1 MTRFLVFVLILFFSS
16 CQIFNTK
23 KYAIENQ
30 VNNMVVYANI
40 ETASGFLNELKLKT
54 KINISIDSVSI
65 AAYPIMGLKLGT
77 IVLKDDIILI
87 NQKLTNTRDSII
99 ITNTD
104 SQFKLQDFKK
114 SVIQS
119 KLIKDSVFYQNSA
132 LSVVFTDYKDLEN
145 FFFPQKIIYWTH
157 NTPELEL
164 IKNTILVEYKSVKYR
179 NDNGYE
185 D

>member
-1 MTRFLVFVLILFFSS
+1 
-16 CQIFNTK
+16 
-23 KYAIENQ
+23 
-30 VNNMVVYANI
+30 
-40 ETASGFLNELKLKT
+40 
-54 KINISIDSVSI
+54 
-65 AAYPIMGLKLGT
+65 MGLKLGT
-77 IVLKDDIILI
+77 IVLKNDIILI

-119 KLIKDSVFYQNSA
+119 KLIKDSVFYQSSA
-132 LSVVFTDYKDLEN
+132 LSVVFTDYKYLEN
-145 FFFPQKIIYWTH
+145 FFFPQKIIYWTN

-179 NDNGYE
+179 NENEYE